1 MHSSLRPLHRLP
13 SQSSG
18 MLQKARAPETHVLD
32 FKAEMRA
39 ACQTLNAQCA
49 ARSGTPGAAGGLAQ
63 SSSQGLLTGGRPRL
77 PPSGGSGGGGARQ
90 WSSPATGSVSTP
102 LPGGGLIRRCTSGD
116 VSASPAQPSRPL
128 GADHSLGRLGAA
140 GSSSGVGGRMP
151 MPSPGFARPKT
162 CEPMPA
168 SYAGKAEAPAAAP
181 AAAAATP
188 SALRPSASRRAGTP
202 AASASRG
209 PAAITVS
216 RSVLPFPEDLL
227 MELIPSPET
236 PPNPARGFGVELPK
250 PSHCA
255 ESSRPRRHTTDAVIN
270 LSASQRHALG
280 REGPAD
286 EGAAAARGPQPRG
299 ILTAS
304 SGVWRGAALRPVD
317 VAAAA
322 AAAAASVSVSAG
334 PLRRGGTGLDSGG
347 KVFSLLNCRAADRA
361 AASPPPPPP
370 RIKKR
375 VSWKFEGESLVRGAE
390 TEPVA
395 GAAPRK
401 APGSASSLAADNR
414 SCSSTFP

>member
-1 MHSSLRPLHRLP
+1 
-13 SQSSG
+13 
-18 MLQKARAPETHVLD
+18 
-32 FKAEMRA
+32 
-39 ACQTLNAQCA
+39 
-49 ARSGTPGAAGGLAQ
+49 
-63 SSSQGLLTGGRPRL
+63 
-77 PPSGGSGGGGARQ
+77 
-90 WSSPATGSVSTP
+90 
-102 LPGGGLIRRCTSGD
+102 
-116 VSASPAQPSRPL
+116 
-128 GADHSLGRLGAA
+128 
-140 GSSSGVGGRMP
+140 
-151 MPSPGFARPKT
+151 
-162 CEPMPA
+162 
-168 SYAGKAEAPAAAP
+168 
-181 AAAAATP
+181 
-188 SALRPSASRRAGTP
+188 
-202 AASASRG
+202 
-209 PAAITVS
+209 
-216 RSVLPFPEDLL
+216 

-236 PPNPARGFGVELPK
+236 PPNPARGGWGAELPK
-250 PSHCA
+250 PSPCA
-255 ESSRPRRHTTDAVIN
+255 ESGRSRRHTTDGNIN
-270 LSASQRHALG
+270 LSASQRDALG
-280 REGPAD
+280 REGGAD
-286 EGAAAARGPQPRG
+286 EGTAGARLPQPRG

-317 VAAAA
+317 VAAA